1 MSRANIEGYEGLYQI
16 DEEGS
21 VWSLERWVDKSR
33 FGKPAASQYVPAMK
47 RKCSFHGTGYLTV
60 RLAKEG
66 VVKTHRV
73 HRLVAL
79 TFIPN
84 PENKPFV
91 NHKDGNKRN
100 NQVRNLEWSTE
111 KENTAHAMKMGL
123 KPENKRNPSTGRYVP
138 DQSVETQSEV
148 DKDILQRYL

>member
-1 MSRANIEGYEGLYQI
+1 MLRANIEGYEGLYQI
-16 DEEGS
+16 DEDGA
-21 VWSLERWVDKSR
+21 VWSLERWVDKTR
-33 FGKPAASQYVPAMK
+33 LGKKTAAQYVPAMK

-79 TFIPN
+79 SFIPN

-91 NHKDGNKRN
+91 NHRDGDKRN
-100 NQVRNLEWSTE
+100 NQVNNLEWSTE

-123 KPENKRNPSTGRYVP
+123 KPENKRDSSTGRYVT
-138 DQSVETQSEV
+138 DQPLDKQFVV
-148 DKDILQRYL
+148 DKDSPSGLS